1 MDLTHWVLVG
11 ILLLSVL
18 IAVGGFVWMSRILG
32 KDEATRRASLRSA
45 SCSSAWSAV
54 SCRVASLASWAWPG

>member
-1 MDLTHWVLVG
+1 MDRTHWVLVG

-32 KDEATRRASLRSA
+32 KDEAIDAA
-45 SCSSAWSAV
+45 
-54 SCRVASLASWAWPG
+54 SCRVDSLA

>member
-1 MDLTHWVLVG
+1 MGFTHLVLLG

-32 KDEATRRASLRSA
+32 KDEATDAATFLALRELRERLERGDLPRR
-45 SCSSAWSAV
+45 
-54 SCRVASLASWAWPG
+54 

>member
-18 IAVGGFVWMSRILG
+18 IAVGGFVWMSR
-32 KDEATRRASLRSA
+32 RPSLRSA
-45 SCSSAWSAV
+45 SCASAWSAV
-54 SCRVASLASWAWPG
+54 SYRVASLAS